1 MIRIG
6 TRVTM
11 PYRLRYITGTVIKAP
26 FHSVKGWNRVFA
38 WVKWDNGFEESVM
51 KRYLTRVDKQ

>member
-1 MIRIG
+1 
-6 TRVTM
+6 M